1 MQKEDLTERAGVM
14 LDQAD
19 KIGCKQF
26 VTPKVRQ
33 IYRQTDIQT
42 CRQTGRERE
51 TEKLQAV
58 HSSSAE

>member
-1 MQKEDLTERAGVM
+1 MQSAGVNKTAMQKEDLTERARVM

-33 IYRQTDIQT
+33 TYRQT
-42 CRQTGRERE
+42 
-51 TEKLQAV
+51 
-58 HSSSAE
+58 